1 MCGFMTLRGCQL
13 SLTGVVTGSG
23 ASSVKRWFALHSD
36 FVLYTFK
43 AEEDCHALTATPMP
57 GYTVLSGLELKGEPG
72 VVDRDRDRTIKMFY
86 APLMTSQQSAAS
98 VSAACRK
105 AYFFVGGSPAEVKR
119 SDKSRVFVCLFVCLL
134 VFVRLS
140 VSFLSVFPTRLFLFR
155 MHHHLG
161 LTISIL
167 TFEFVCVR
175 QNNN

>member
-23 ASSVKRWFALHSD
+23 TSSVKRWFALHSD

-119 SDKSRVFVCLFVCLL
+119 SDKSRVFVCLFVGFCS
-134 VFVRLS
+134 FVRFFS
-140 VSFLSVFPTRLFLFR
+140 HCFSYSFISFPDAPSPWANHFYFNVSICLCS
-155 MHHHLG
+155 
-161 LTISIL
+161 SK
-167 TFEFVCVR
+167 
-175 QNNN
+175 

>member
-1 MCGFMTLRGCQL
+1 MCGFMTLRACQL

-43 AEEDCHALTATPMP
+43 TDEDVHALTATPMP

-105 AYFFVGGSPAEVKR
+105 AYFFVGGSPADVKR
-119 SDKSRVFVCLFVCLL
+119 SDTRVLCS
-134 VFVRLS
+134 FVRLS
-140 VSFLSVFPTRLFLFR
+140 VFVFLSSFVFVVYCTR
-155 MHHHLG
+155 
-161 LTISIL
+161 
-167 TFEFVCVR
+167 
-175 QNNN
+175 

>member
-1 MCGFMTLRGCQL
+1 MTLRGCQL

>member
-140 VSFLSVFPTRLFLFR
+140 VSFLIVFPTRLFLFR
-155 MHHHLG
+155 THHHLG
-161 LTISIL
+161 LTNYIL
-167 TFEFVCVR
+167 TFQFVCVHYI
-175 QNNN
+175 